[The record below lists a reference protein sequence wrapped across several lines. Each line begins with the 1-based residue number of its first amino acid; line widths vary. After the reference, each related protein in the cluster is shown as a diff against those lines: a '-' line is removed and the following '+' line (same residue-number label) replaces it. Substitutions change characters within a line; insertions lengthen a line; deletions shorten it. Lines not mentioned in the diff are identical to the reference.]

1 MKKFIVLLSLFSSL
15 LAQDGKLAISI
26 LDFTGEDVSDKL
38 LRACY
43 QKLETSLIESNR
55 FTVIAKNQREQILE
69 EMKFQKSGL
78 CDEACAVEIGQLVGA
93 EFLMIGAIIGFGDL
107 YQINIKIVNIEKGD
121 VVEKVTKEIT
131 GKLPD
136 LLNGMAESSREITR
150 RIASGGSQP
159 IVSQPGIQLEQKK
172 YGSIVIE
179 SDPPGATIFVD
190 DVERGFTPKEI
201 SEIPVGT
208 RRLLLVKPGYETLT
222 KGIKIIADSTISI
235 SELLIPKTGGLSILS
250 NPVGATVFI
259 NDIPRGNTP
268 FDIEGLKIDDYAVT
282 VSLDNYE
289 PITQRVTV
297 EYNEN
302 TTQKFDLKPLPGKV
316 NIIVSPTRT
325 EIKVGGKKYKAGA
338 SGIVSVPLPIGFH
351 SISFKLSGY
360 EPQEKTINIGPNENK
375 TLEVNMKKRPAGT
388 SSNPDMGF
396 LTVHTYNSD
405 VKLKVSGKRGVQ
417 DLPLEYYELKYGS
430 YNLKAFKKG
439 FESKKVK
446 VDIERQKTTKIEV
459 NLDKKVSRKALKYSL
474 MMPGM
479 GQIYAE
485 RKAKGLLFSSTTI
498 GLAALVGTT
507 FSNYSNENSLIDQY
521 QKNYQ
526 NAISQSDIDR
536 TFDIYQKQVN
546 TVNDLQGQLL
556 ISGVSF
562 FATYVI
568 NLIDARY
575 FSGLK

>member
-1 MKKFIVLLSLFSSL
+1 
-15 LAQDGKLAISI
+15 
-26 LDFTGEDVSDKL
+26 
-38 LRACY
+38 
-43 QKLETSLIESNR
+43 
-55 FTVIAKNQREQILE
+55 
-69 EMKFQKSGL
+69 
-78 CDEACAVEIGQLVGA
+78 
-93 EFLMIGAIIGFGDL
+93 
-107 YQINIKIVNIEKGD
+107 
-121 VVEKVTKEIT
+121 
-131 GKLPD
+131 
-136 LLNGMAESSREITR
+136 
-150 RIASGGSQP
+150 
-159 IVSQPGIQLEQKK
+159 
-172 YGSIVIE
+172 
-179 SDPPGATIFVD
+179 
-190 DVERGFTPKEI
+190 
-201 SEIPVGT
+201 
-208 RRLLLVKPGYETLT
+208 
-222 KGIKIIADSTISI
+222 
-235 SELLIPKTGGLSILS
+235 
-250 NPVGATVFI
+250 
-259 NDIPRGNTP
+259 
-268 FDIEGLKIDDYAVT
+268 
-282 VSLDNYE
+282 
-289 PITQRVTV
+289 
-297 EYNEN
+297 
-302 TTQKFDLKPLPGKV
+302 
-316 NIIVSPTRT
+316 
-325 EIKVGGKKYKAGA
+325 
-338 SGIVSVPLPIGFH
+338 
-351 SISFKLSGY
+351 
-360 EPQEKTINIGPNENK
+360 
-375 TLEVNMKKRPAGT
+375 
-388 SSNPDMGF
+388 MGF

-405 VKLKVSGKRGVQ
+405 VKLKVSGKRDVQ

-485 RKAKGLLFSSTTI
+485 RKAKGLLFSSATI

-526 NAISQSDIDR
+526 NAVSQSDIDR